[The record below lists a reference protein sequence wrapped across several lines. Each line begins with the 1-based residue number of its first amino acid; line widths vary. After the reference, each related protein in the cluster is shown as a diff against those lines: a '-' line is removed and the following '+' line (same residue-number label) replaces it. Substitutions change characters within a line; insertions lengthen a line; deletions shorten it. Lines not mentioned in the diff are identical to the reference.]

1 LAIFPLLQHHIDKI
15 EVVMAQP
22 ITEISSGWAPLRRP
36 LFRDRWLASLF
47 SNIGSWMQDTAG
59 TWLMTAMT
67 SSPLLIA
74 LMQTAASLPVLLL
87 GLPAGATA
95 DIFDRRRLLIFWH
108 VWMLTAVLI
117 LSVLTAAGT
126 ITPWVLLGLTF
137 LLNIGAAMS
146 SPAWQAIVPE
156 LVPRLELPDAISIN
170 SAGFN
175 LARAVG
181 PALGGLA
188 VAAFASARTGAAS
201 VFFFNAASFGAV
213 IYVLY
218 VWRRTPLFKSALPS
232 ERVFGSMRAGLRY
245 IRYAPPLQAILIRAV
260 LFTIPASA
268 VWALLAVVAQRELH
282 QGAMGYGILNG
293 CIGLG
298 AVLGASSLPRL
309 RRQFP
314 GDLIT
319 VCASGVFICTL
330 GIMALVRMAPVIM
343 LALIAGGFAW
353 TSTTST
359 MNVAVQLS
367 VPAWVQARALGAYQM
382 VFMGGMALGS
392 VLWGFVAEHS
402 SASKA
407 LMAASATMLIGL
419 PLTRRFPLL
428 RGAPPDMSPHMLNR
442 PAPDVVVNPRPED
455 GPVLVTLDYDVLP
468 ADYDAFTRAIHA
480 MRDVRMRDG
489 AIRWGVFQDAARR
502 NHFVETFVVES
513 WIEYLRQR
521 ERLTASDK
529 IVRDRVWSFHQGPSA
544 PKISHMIYARQID
557 R

>member
-1 LAIFPLLQHHIDKI
+1 MP
-15 EVVMAQP
+15 QP
-22 ITEISSGWAPLRRP
+22 TTESISGWAPLRRP
-36 LFRDRWLASLF
+36 LFRDRWLAALV

-59 TWLMTAMT
+59 TWMMTAMT

-95 DIFDRRRLLIFWH
+95 DIFDRRRLLIFWQA
-108 VWMLTAVLI
+108 WMLAAVLI
-117 LSVLTAAGT
+117 LSVLTVAGA

-146 SPAWQAIVPE
+146 NPAWQAIVPE

-188 VAAFASARTGAAS
+188 VAAFASANTGAAY
-201 VFFFNAASFGAV
+201 VFFFNSASFCAV

-218 VWRRTPLFKSALPS
+218 IWRRTPLFKSALPA

-245 IRYAPPLQAILIRAV
+245 IRYAPPLQAVLVRAL

-268 VWALLAVVAQRELH
+268 IWALLAVVAQQNLRM
-282 QGAMGYGILNG
+282 GAMGYGILTG

-298 AVLGASSLPRL
+298 AVAGASSLSKL
-309 RRQFP
+309 RRKFS
-314 GDLIT
+314 GDLIAA
-319 VCASGVFICTL
+319 CASGVFVC
-330 GIMALVRMAPVIM
+330 ALAALALMRSTPVIV
-343 LALIAGGFAW
+343 LSLIAAGFAW

-382 VFMGGMALGS
+382 VFMGGMSLGS
-392 VLWGFVAEHS
+392 FVWGFVAEHVS
-402 SASKA
+402 NSTA
-407 LMAASATMLIGL
+407 LLAASATMLVGL

-442 PAPDVVVNPRPED
+442 PAPEVTVEPHPGD
-455 GPVLVTLDYDVLP
+455 GPVLVTVDYQILP
-468 ADYDAFTRAIHA
+468 EDYDAFTRAIHA

-489 AIRWGVFQDAARR
+489 AIRWGIFQNAANRDR
-502 NHFVETFVVES
+502 FVETFVVES
-513 WIEYLRQR
+513 WVEYLRQR

-529 IVRDRVWSFHQGPSA
+529 IVRDKVWSFHRGETLPQ
-544 PKISHMIYARQID
+544 ISYMIYARQIN